1 MRHKSSRQIER
12 RYERALAALQ
22 AIARI
27 MGNVVFRVED
37 YRRPYVT
44 ERSAG
49 DEKREKSE
57 NPDAKR
63 AGGDR

>member
-1 MRHKSSRQIER
+1 
-12 RYERALAALQ
+12 
-22 AIARI
+22 